1 MAGRVHCDA
10 KAGCAA
16 NQGVDKT
23 KLCAGSECIPEDDKE
38 ACCVDKV
45 KLAKLGYG
53 GLYKEIGKAY
63 CSDYQYPNGKGYD
76 DKHSNTAL
84 QCMHRC
90 AAAYPGTTAF
100 FLKGVQC
107 GCSKTGT
114 PSGKACEK
122 DADCTAGQ
130 TCGDNKFCKGPCPVK
145 ASGAYTAYEQPPP
158 DSALTSVPSTHGASA
173 AARVRSDAAARGREG
188 VRAV

>member
-53 GLYKEIGKAY
+53 GLYKEIGKVRAVPMLKTPPIQ
-63 CSDYQYPNGKGYD
+63 S
-76 DKHSNTAL
+76 
-84 QCMHRC
+84 
-90 AAAYPGTTAF
+90 AAA
-100 FLKGVQC
+100 
-107 GCSKTGT
+107 
-114 PSGKACEK
+114 
-122 DADCTAGQ
+122 
-130 TCGDNKFCKGPCPVK
+130 
-145 ASGAYTAYEQPPP
+145 
-158 DSALTSVPSTHGASA
+158 ALTS
-173 AARVRSDAAARGREG
+173 EK
-188 VRAV
+188 